1 MTGPS
6 VRFGVV
12 HDGLNREHALAFAID
27 FQGHLSVMDLEDRD
41 VIGRFLD
48 HDSPSS
54 RILFPRG
61 IMRPVLIAEDR
72 FDAVQIQGPAR
83 TVNQR
88 LEYLVHL
95 SSGLEQQVAAIFRL
109 ED

>member
-1 MTGPS
+1 
-6 VRFGVV
+6 
-12 HDGLNREHALAFAID
+12 
-27 FQGHLSVMDLEDRD
+27 MDLEDRD

-48 HDSPSS
+48 HDSPSGG
-54 RILFPRG
+54 ILFPRV

-72 FDAVQIQGPAR
+72 LDTVQIQGSAR

-95 SSGLEQQVAAIFRL
+95 SSGLEQQVAAILHL